1 MISCEEHNGKILY
14 RSQIKLNIPTKKL
27 NFTNYNDE
35 QKYICIFKNKKWRWV
50 PLASISNVQFKKY
63 KNQIINQEIAQPLKQ
78 HEYSIVFSGDLTG
91 NHIDDIIGTYYY
103 APEFVKDNIPVYWKK
118 DSCQNGIPSRWLYAT
133 KKDNLWSWWI
143 GTFINMKKR
152 APWGFWKS
160 KRKNTSVLS
169 MEGAEYWDGIA
180 IADRRGTW
188 KQSINFSISSA
199 KKKDP
204 ELEKYKKDLQKMH
217 ESYNIEKEINKKT
230 LTLIKELYNKIGSD
244 EREAYINNG
253 IYELFKKTQLCHICF
268 KISPLI
274 KCLHFDCVGACAECR
289 KAEKEGGGGDGTC
302 CACKREQK
310 AECPVCTEIHTEEYL
325 KILPCKHVLCWKC
338 ICNSYECGHP
348 IKKCPQCRSNIT
360 T

>member
-1 MISCEEHNGKILY
+1 M
-14 RSQIKLNIPTKKL
+14 
-27 NFTNYNDE
+27 F
-35 QKYICIFKNKKWRWV
+35 
-50 PLASISNVQFKKY
+50 
-63 KNQIINQEIAQPLKQ
+63 
-78 HEYSIVFSGDLTG
+78 
-91 NHIDDIIGTYYY
+91 
-103 APEFVKDNIPVYWKK
+103 
-118 DSCQNGIPSRWLYAT
+118 
-133 KKDNLWSWWI
+133 
-143 GTFINMKKR
+143 
-152 APWGFWKS
+152 
-160 KRKNTSVLS
+160 
-169 MEGAEYWDGIA
+169 
-180 IADRRGTW
+180 
-188 KQSINFSISSA
+188 
-199 KKKDP
+199 
-204 ELEKYKKDLQKMH
+204 
-217 ESYNIEKEINKKT
+217 
-230 LTLIKELYNKIGSD
+230 IKELYNKIGND

-253 IYELFKKTQLCHICF
+253 IHELFKKTQLCHICF